1 MRTII
6 TAFLAIFLL
15 LANQAFTADQPT
27 FVVQG
32 DREGQQ
38 AIFIHFERG
47 RLTVALREAPI
58 KAVLEEIGHRTGIEI
73 VFLDSIRQNISLEFE
88 NLPLEEGVRRLLKN
102 YGLSLVT
109 AGADSN
115 PLEKVFVVEGGGSV
129 RPGRRHVSPPPW
141 RDQKARQ
148 QRSRADQRAHAF
160 ASMLD
165 KEQIKQYLEAFV
177 KNPYTMPD
185 LSLFAD
191 AVKAVSAEELEPIIQ
206 MLEDENVP
214 LSEYKATLK
223 PLKDVMGPLARG
235 SVIGHMQ
242 NSGVRKN
249 VLDQLKVI
257 HKYKMRQ
264 KAKKK

>member
-1 MRTII
+1 
-6 TAFLAIFLL
+6 
-15 LANQAFTADQPT
+15 
-27 FVVQG
+27 
-32 DREGQQ
+32 
-38 AIFIHFERG
+38 
-47 RLTVALREAPI
+47 
-58 KAVLEEIGHRTGIEI
+58 
-73 VFLDSIRQNISLEFE
+73 
-88 NLPLEEGVRRLLKN
+88 
-102 YGLSLVT
+102 
-109 AGADSN
+109 
-115 PLEKVFVVEGGGSV
+115 
-129 RPGRRHVSPPPW
+129 
-141 RDQKARQ
+141 
-148 QRSRADQRAHAF
+148 
-160 ASMLD
+160 MLD